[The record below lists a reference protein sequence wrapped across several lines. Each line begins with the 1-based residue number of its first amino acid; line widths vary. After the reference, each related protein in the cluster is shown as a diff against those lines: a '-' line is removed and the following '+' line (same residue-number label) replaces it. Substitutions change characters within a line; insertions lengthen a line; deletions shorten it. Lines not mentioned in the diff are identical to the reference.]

1 MALPQRAQIELI
13 ASIATIALLLMLAYE
28 VIAPFVVAL
37 AWAGI
42 LVFVTWRPFERLARL
57 VRSRWLA
64 AALVVVVIGSVLLV
78 PLVFAGIELS
88 SRIDAIGTWYQE
100 KMATGWPPVPQ
111 WIATL
116 PWAGPKIEQFWT
128 GLGTGDP
135 AAVTKA
141 RELGGLL
148 IALLFKVAAALGQGF
163 LLVLVSLVFAL
174 FFYVGGE
181 QVASW
186 LYALAERIGGAQ
198 GVEMLNVAGETV
210 RAVVYGIGGTA
221 LVQGTL
227 AFIGYWIS
235 GVPYALSFGLV
246 SAVLA
251 LIPDGQG
258 LIGFPLAIWL
268 YQQGQTGW
276 AIFLAVW
283 MFVVVGMVDNV
294 IKPLLIGAHSSLPI
308 VLILIGVIGGALAWG
323 ALGMFLGP
331 TLLAVCH
338 NVLGHW
344 AFPQGDVSGEPR
356 EEQRGAS

>member
-1 MALPQRAQIELI
+1 
-13 ASIATIALLLMLAYE
+13 
-28 VIAPFVVAL
+28 
-37 AWAGI
+37 
-42 LVFVTWRPFERLARL
+42 
-57 VRSRWLA
+57 
-64 AALVVVVIGSVLLV
+64 
-78 PLVFAGIELS
+78 
-88 SRIDAIGTWYQE
+88 
-100 KMATGWPPVPQ
+100 
-111 WIATL
+111 
-116 PWAGPKIEQFWT
+116 
-128 GLGTGDP
+128 
-135 AAVTKA
+135 
-141 RELGGLL
+141 
-148 IALLFKVAAALGQGF
+148 
-163 LLVLVSLVFAL
+163 
-174 FFYVGGE
+174 
-181 QVASW
+181 
-186 LYALAERIGGAQ
+186 
-198 GVEMLNVAGETV
+198 MLNVAGETV

-227 AFIGYWIS
+227 AFFGYWIS

-283 MFVVVGMVDNV
+283 MFMVVGMVDNV
-294 IKPLLIGAHSSLPI
+294 IKPLMIGAHSSLPI

-344 AFPQGDVSGEPR
+344 AFPQEGEAGERR
-356 EEQRGAS
+356 EEQGGSS

>member
-1 MALPQRAQIELI
+1 MSLPQRSQIELI
-13 ASIATIALLLMLAYE
+13 ASIATIVVLLGLAYE
-28 VIAPFVVAL
+28 IIAPFLVSL

-42 LVFVTWRPFERLARL
+42 LVFVTWRPFEKLVGL

-64 AALVVVVIGSVLLV
+64 AALVVLVIGSVLLT
-78 PLVFAGIELS
+78 PLVFAGVELS

-116 PWAGPKIEQFWT
+116 PGVGPRVEHFWT

-135 AAVTKA
+135 TSVGKA
-141 RELGGLL
+141 REVGALL
-148 IALLFKVAAALGQGF
+148 IALLLKIAAALGQG
-163 LLVLVSLVFAL
+163 LLMVLVSLVFAL
-174 FFYVGGE
+174 FMYVGGE
-181 QVASW
+181 PLARW

-227 AFIGYWIS
+227 AFLGYWIA

-251 LIPDGQG
+251 LVPDGQG

-344 AFPQGDVSGEPR
+344 AFPKEDAPEKRGE
-356 EEQRGAS
+356 A

>member
-1 MALPQRAQIELI
+1 MAFPQRDQFELI
-13 ASIATIALLLMLAYE
+13 GSIATIAVLLVLAYE
-28 VIAPFVVAL
+28 VIAPFLVAL

-42 LVFVTWRPFERLARL
+42 LVFVTWKPFERLARL

-64 AALVVVVIGSVLLV
+64 AALVVLVIGSVLLT

-116 PWAGPKIEQFWT
+116 PWAGPRIEHFWT
-128 GLGTGDP
+128 GLGAGDP

-141 RELGGLL
+141 RELGAVLVGVLL
-148 IALLFKVAAALGQGF
+148 KVAAALGQGL

-181 QVASW
+181 HVARW
-186 LYALAERIGGAQ
+186 LYALATRVGGAQ
-198 GVEMLNVAGETV
+198 GTKMLDVAGETV

-227 AFIGYWIS
+227 AFLGYSIA

-246 SAVLA
+246 SGVLA

-276 AIFLAVW
+276 AIFLAIW
-283 MFVVVGMVDNV
+283 MFGVVGMVDNV

-344 AFPQGDVSGEPR
+344 AFPQGDVSAEPH
-356 EEQRGAS
+356 EQQGGAP

>member
-1 MALPQRAQIELI
+1 M
-13 ASIATIALLLMLAYE
+13 TITVLLALAYE
-28 VIAPFVVAL
+28 VIAPCLVAL

-64 AALVVVVIGSVLLV
+64 ATLVVLALGSVLLV

-100 KMATGWPPVPQ
+100 KMATGWPPMPQ
-111 WIATL
+111 WISTL
-116 PWAGPKIEQFWT
+116 PWAGPKIEHFWT

-135 AAVTKA
+135 AAVAKA

-163 LLVLVSLVFAL
+163 ILVLLSLVFAL

-181 QVASW
+181 QLARW
-186 LYALAERIGGAQ
+186 LYALATRIGGAQ
-198 GVEMLNVAGETV
+198 GRELLDVAGETV
-210 RAVVYGIGGTA
+210 RAVVYGLGGTA

-227 AFIGYWIS
+227 AFFGYWIS

-246 SAVLA
+246 SCMLA
-251 LIPDGQG
+251 LIPDGQA
-258 LIGFPLAIWL
+258 LVGFPLAIWL

-283 MFVVVGMVDNV
+283 MFAVVGMVDNV
-294 IKPLLIGAHSSLPI
+294 IKPLLIGKRSSLPI
-308 VLILIGVIGGALAWG
+308 ALILIGVVGGALAWG

-338 NVLGHW
+338 NVLGRW
-344 AFPQGDVSGEPR
+344 AFPQEDAPGKRR
-356 EEQRGAS
+356 EE

>member
-1 MALPQRAQIELI
+1 MPLTQRALIELI
-13 ASIATIALLLMLAYE
+13 ASIVTITALLVLAYE
-28 VIAPFVVAL
+28 VIAPFLVAL

-64 AALVVVVIGSVLLV
+64 ATLIVLVLGSVLVV
-78 PLVFAGIELS
+78 PLVLAGIELS

-116 PWAGPKIEQFWT
+116 PWAGPKIEHFWT

-135 AAVTKA
+135 TAVAKA

-148 IALLFKVAAALGQGF
+148 IALLFKVAAALGQGL

-181 QVASW
+181 PLSRW
-186 LYALAERIGGAQ
+186 LYALATRIGGEQ
-198 GVEMLNVAGETV
+198 GRELLDVAGETV

-227 AFIGYWIS
+227 AFLGYWIA

-246 SAVLA
+246 SCVLA
-251 LIPDGQG
+251 LVPDGQG

-294 IKPLLIGAHSSLPI
+294 IKPLLIGTHSSLPV

-344 AFPQGDVSGEPR
+344 AFPQEDAPEGRRDT
-356 EEQRGAS
+356 